1 MLHALRAARGGPVV
15 AMLVAALI
23 GNGCHTSRIG
33 SHDWAPPKG
42 HLDPKVPAPPP
53 DLPRELSKVTLPDYI
68 IEPPDILL
76 IDAVRIVPKPPYRI
90 ASIDVLSIQV
100 TGALPDRPIDG
111 EVMVEPGGTIDL
123 GPPYGSVRV
132 SGMGVKEAQEAIRQH
147 LLEFLKEPEVS
158 LKLVSSAGSQ
168 QIAGERVVGPDGKV
182 TLGTYGKVY
191 VTGMT
196 QMQAKQAIEEHL
208 SQFLENPEVAVDIF
222 AYNSKVYYVI
232 MEGAGQGDSVS
243 RFSITGNETVL
254 DALAQINGMQEVSSK
269 RIWVARPA
277 PYGSGCDQVLPVDW
291 HGLAQRGDTS
301 TNYQLLPGDRVFIAQ
316 DRLVAT
322 SNALGKVSA
331 PMMRVFG
338 TTLMGTFTAKGIKFF
353 GSGSGGGI

>member
-1 MLHALRAARGGPVV
+1 MSYAFRTGRSRPIA
-15 AMLVAALI
+15 AALI
-23 GNGCHTSRIG
+23 LALLTGGCHSTRIG
-33 SHDWAPPKG
+33 SRDWAPPKG

-76 IDAVRIVPKPPYRI
+76 IDAVNVIPKPPYLI
-90 ASIDVLSIQV
+90 QSLDMLAIQV
-100 TGALPDRPIDG
+100 GNALPDRPIDG
-111 EVMVEPGGTIDL
+111 QVMVEPGGVIDL
-123 GPPYGSVRV
+123 GLPYGSVRV
-132 SGMGVKEAQEAIRQH
+132 AGMGVNEAREAVRQH
-147 LLEFLKEPEVS
+147 LLEFLKEPEV
-158 LKLVSSAGSQ
+158 LLTLVQSAKKQ
-168 QIAGERVVGPDGKV
+168 QILGEHVVGPDGMV

-196 QMQAKQAIEEHL
+196 QLQAKQAIEQHL
-208 SQFLENPEVAVDIF
+208 SQFLEAPEVGVDIF

-232 MEGAGQGDSVS
+232 LEGAGQGDSVS

-277 PYGSGCDQVLPVDW
+277 PYGSDYDQVLPVDW
-291 HGLAQRGDTS
+291 KALAQRGDTT

-316 DRLVAT
+316 DRLMAT
-322 SNALGKVSA
+322 SNALGKVSS
-331 PMMRVFG
+331 PMMRIFG
-338 TTLMGTFTAKGIKFF
+338 TTMMGTFTAKTIKFF
-353 GSGSGGGI
+353 GSGAGGGI

>member
-1 MLHALRAARGGPVV
+1 MFHAFRAARGWPVV
-15 AMLVAALI
+15 AVLISALL
-23 GNGCHTSRIG
+23 GNGCHTAKIG
-33 SHDWAPPKG
+33 SRDWAPPKG

-53 DLPRELSKVTLPDYI
+53 DVPRELSKVTLPDYV
-68 IEPPDILL
+68 IEPPDILS
-76 IDAVRIVPKPPYRI
+76 IDAVKIVPKPPYRI
-90 ASIDVLSIQV
+90 ESLDLLSIQV
-100 TGALPDRPIDG
+100 AGALPDRPIEG
-111 EVMVEPGGTIDL
+111 EYMVEPGGALNL

-158 LKLVSSAGSQ
+158 LTLAQSAKSQ
-168 QIAGERVVGPDGKV
+168 QIIGEHVVGPDGMV
-182 TLGTYGKVY
+182 TLGAYGKVY
-191 VTGMT
+191 ITGMT
-196 QMQAKQAIEEHL
+196 QMQAKQAIERHL
-208 SQFLENPEVAVDIF
+208 SQYLENPEVAVDIF

-254 DALAQINGMQEVSSK
+254 DALSQINGMQEVSSK

-291 HGLAQRGDTS
+291 HALAQRGDTS

-338 TTLMGTFTAKGIKFF
+338 TTLMGTYTVRAIKFF
-353 GSGSGGGI
+353 GSGGGGGI

>member
-1 MLHALRAARGGPVV
+1 MSHAFRAGRSRPMVAAMIL
-15 AMLVAALI
+15 AMLT
-23 GNGCHTSRIG
+23 GGCHSTRIG
-33 SHDWAPPKG
+33 SRDWAPPKG

-76 IDAVRIVPKPPYRI
+76 IDAVNVVPKPPYRI
-90 ASIDVLSIQV
+90 ESLDTLAIQV
-100 TGALPDRPIDG
+100 GNALPDRPIDAQ
-111 EVMVEPGGTIDL
+111 VMVEPGGVINL
-123 GPPYGSVRV
+123 GLPYGSVRV
-132 SGMGVKEAQEAIRQH
+132 AGMGLNEAQEAVHQH

-158 LKLVSSAGSQ
+158 LTLVQSAAMQ
-168 QIAGERVVGPDGKV
+168 QIAGEHMVGPDGKV

-191 VTGMT
+191 ITGMT

-208 SQFLENPEVAVDIF
+208 SQFLEEPEVAVDIF

-269 RIWVARPA
+269 RIWVARPS
-277 PYGSGCDQVLPVDW
+277 PYGSSYDQVLPVDW
-291 HGLAQRGDTS
+291 KALAQRGDTA

-316 DRLVAT
+316 DRLMAT
-322 SNALGKVSA
+322 TNALGKVSA
-331 PMMRVFG
+331 PMMRIFG
-338 TTLMGTFTAKGIKFF
+338 PTMMGTFTAKTIKFF
-353 GSGSGGGI
+353 GTGTGGGI